1 MTGEERERA
10 RKVVRMAAKQVETPM
25 VKDWL
30 WSDYRGEW
38 ANRVHGLLRQFADEA
53 AQKGMTED
61 EVDRQV
67 AIYLA
72 SAACEA
78 ALRNAA
84 R

>member
-38 ANRVHGLLRQFADEA
+38 ENRVHGLFRQVADEA
-53 AQKGMTED
+53 AQKGMTE
-61 EVDRQV
+61 EQVDKEL

-72 SAACEA
+72 HLACEA
-78 ALRNAA
+78 ALKSA